1 MVSRDQADKA
11 AESLLQPSKEEL
23 SARQQRV
30 ARRKAD
36 NTKFYKLVVPAVA
49 AIGALVLVDY
59 LNSIVLTAIVA
70 TAIGWTVGSILDRSR

>member
-1 MVSRDQADKA
+1 MVSPDQADKA
-11 AESLLQPSKEEL
+11 AESLLQPSKDEL
-23 SARQQRV
+23 SARQQKV

-36 NTKFYKLVVPAVA
+36 TTKFYGLIAPAVT

-70 TAIGWTVGSILDRSR
+70 TAIGWTVGSIVDRIR